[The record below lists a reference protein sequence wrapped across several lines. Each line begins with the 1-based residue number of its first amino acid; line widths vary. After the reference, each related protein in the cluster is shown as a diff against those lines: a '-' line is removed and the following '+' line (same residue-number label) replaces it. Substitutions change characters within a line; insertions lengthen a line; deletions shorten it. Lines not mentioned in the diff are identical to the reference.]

1 MEKNQ
6 NQPQSVHTLEG
17 MLAVFQEANKRLE
30 QTERTLK
37 EMFAETDRKFA
48 ENAMEFKETKKT
60 LKEMFAETDR
70 KFQETRESIKE
81 LGNHIGGIS
90 NSIGDMAEDYF
101 YNTFKKDKTFAN
113 QQFDKIKRNVIYD
126 RDNDV
131 VIEYDILLFN
141 GTNVAIIEVKF
152 NAKPQNIK
160 VEKLLSRIDTFK
172 VLYPEYKNY
181 GIYLGVAALSFKKQT
196 AKELHS
202 AGIATIHQ
210 VGKKMVVYDKEVKC
224 FN

>member
-1 MEKNQ
+1 MEKKHENLTWDDIKAMFAETEKMIAE
-6 NQPQSVHTLEG
+6 NAIESKETKK
-17 MLAVFQEANKRLE
+17 MLR
-30 QTERTLK
+30 
-37 EMFAETDRKFA
+37 EMFAETDRKFQ
-48 ENAMEFKETKKT
+48 ETDRK
-60 LKEMFAETDR
+60 FQETDR

-90 NSIGDMAEDYF
+90 NSIGDMAEEYF

-141 GTNVAIIEVKF
+141 GTSVAIIEVKF
-152 NAKPQNIK
+152 NAKPKNIK
-160 VEKLLSRIDTFK
+160 VEKLLSRINTFK

>member
-1 MEKNQ
+1 
-6 NQPQSVHTLEG
+6 
-17 MLAVFQEANKRLE
+17 
-30 QTERTLK
+30 
-37 EMFAETDRKFA
+37 
-48 ENAMEFKETKKT
+48 
-60 LKEMFAETDR
+60 
-70 KFQETRESIKE
+70 
-81 LGNHIGGIS
+81 
-90 NSIGDMAEDYF
+90 
-101 YNTFKKDKTFAN
+101 
-113 QQFDKIKRNVIYD
+113 RNLIYD

-141 GTNVAIIEVKF
+141 GTSVAIIEVKF
-152 NAKPQNIK
+152 NAKPKNIK

-172 VLYPEYKNY
+172 ILNPEYKNY